1 MDSIFDNKIIQ
12 IAALILRVFGVFVLS
27 INLILDTSYAFL
39 STFGGMGLLGFYS
52 FLLVV
57 RYAIPIVG
65 IVRNCMYKVNEP
77 VDIKDTASQKST
89 TSKQA

>member
-1 MDSIFDNKIIQ
+1 MII
-12 IAALILRVFGVFVLS
+12 LS
-27 INLILDTSYAFL
+27 INLILDTSYALL

-57 RYAIPIVG
+57 RYAIPVVG

-77 VDIKDTASQKST
+77 VDIRDDASVKST
-89 TSKQA
+89 NSKQA